1 MARCTGISHFLHFLD
16 CHFQPQQQSFVQ
28 ILITHAA
35 QSVYPREIP
44 GRLYIVCQINHFFQ
58 QCHPGPARSVPPDG
72 VVDLLIHAEHI
83 PGQSGTGLGM
93 EQLERFLFQ
102 LIQGNAVMTAQG
114 QLLFHIQFLVQ
125 SWSKAATP
133 GFFHIRTIPFRQ
145 ANGLLLC
152 SQHVGN
158 ALIFQIAQRHRPQ
171 LGKRQMF

>member
-1 MARCTGISHFLHFLD
+1 
-16 CHFQPQQQSFVQ
+16 
-28 ILITHAA
+28 
-35 QSVYPREIP
+35 
-44 GRLYIVCQINHFFQ
+44 
-58 QCHPGPARSVPPDG
+58 
-72 VVDLLIHAEHI
+72 
-83 PGQSGTGLGM
+83 M

-114 QLLFHIQFLVQ
+114 QLLFHIQFFGTVMEQ
-125 SWSKAATP
+125 SSHP

-152 SQHVGN
+152 SQHMGN